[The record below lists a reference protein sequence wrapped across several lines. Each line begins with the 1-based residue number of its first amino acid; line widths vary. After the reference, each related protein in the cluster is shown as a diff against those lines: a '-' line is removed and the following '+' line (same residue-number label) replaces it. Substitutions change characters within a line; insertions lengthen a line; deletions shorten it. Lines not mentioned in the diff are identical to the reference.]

1 MFFTQIW
8 QIVQI
13 FEIIL
18 CSYALTENINS
29 AITEFTIKMQC
40 DYTYIIPGT
49 TFPIDVSVLLVT
61 PTTLTVADHG
71 KDIADVITEGINSW
85 MKANNPQTNA
95 GTFAFM
101 LTAYS
106 VTDSYVPILQQAK
119 SLINTILHKKSRML
133 RTSCFIISTSIYNY
147 LL

>member
-40 DYTYIIPGT
+40 DYTYIIPRT

-71 KDIADVITEGINSW
+71 KDIADMIAEGINSW
-85 MKANNPQTNA
+85 MKTNNPQTNA
-95 GTFAFM
+95 RTFAFM

-106 VTDSYVPILQQAK
+106 ITDSYLPILQTPFTVV
-119 SLINTILHKKSRML
+119 LLEDITI
-133 RTSCFIISTSIYNY
+133 
-147 LL
+147 